1 MSRPTNMSVTKR
13 LIQPYNMTLLIVFS
27 DDLVAAA
34 KWYNVTNSE
43 DLASSVGFACGFDNG
58 VVLVAFDRKHASLG
72 TLSHEAVHAAH
83 GVFRRISS
91 SEPPLSSDSSE
102 PFAYLQQHI
111 FEHCLAAARKQK
123 IRLK

>member
-1 MSRPTNMSVTKR
+1 MGA
-13 LIQPYNMTLLIVFS
+13 
-27 DDLVAAA
+27 VAR
-34 KWYNVTNSE
+34 WYNLKNA
-43 DLASSVGFACGFDNG
+43 DDMAASVGFACGFDNG
-58 VVLVAFDRKHASLG
+58 TQLVAFDRKNATLG

-83 GVFRRISS
+83 GVFRHLG
-91 SEPPLSSDSSE
+91 SEPPLTDDSSE